1 MTIESITVR
10 SIKIEG
16 LFEIFYYD
24 VNYPANE
31 NVLIITGLNGCGKTQ
46 ILNIIANLFDR
57 KFSFFKGLVFKKVTV
72 YLNNDTS
79 IEIVKDDHSELG
91 DIRVSFFEKA
101 KLIEICGFSFID
113 EERTL
118 AEIALIT
125 GMEEIDI
132 NKWLDTGRNDI
143 LSREEVIGRYG
154 RLVSPQSNESSI
166 TVKTPQANA
175 ILDSINVHLIKE
187 QRLFKKVKPDPRR
200 SFKHQSDQTL
210 MIESIQSYADELKEL
225 IAQRTQAS
233 YKIAQ

>member
-79 IEIVKDDHSELG
+79 IEIVKDGDSEQG
-91 DIRVSFFEKA
+91 T
-101 KLIEICGFSFID
+101 IEFVFVDKNIIIETSGFSFSSEEALLEQVQLFSSIEQVATD
-113 EERTL
+113 EW
-118 AEIALIT
+118 
-125 GMEEIDI
+125 I
-132 NKWLDTGRNDI
+132 NTRSGKS
-143 LSREEVIGRYG
+143 LSREDVIARYG
-154 RLVSPQSNESSI
+154 DRKHIQSNKSSV
-166 TVKTPQANA
+166 TVNSPQANA

-187 QRLFKKVKPDPRR
+187 QRLFKKVSHNKERGY
-200 SFKHQSDQTL
+200 SGKSDQTI
-210 MIESIQSYADELKEL
+210 MIESIQSYAD
-225 IAQRTQAS
+225 
-233 YKIAQ
+233 